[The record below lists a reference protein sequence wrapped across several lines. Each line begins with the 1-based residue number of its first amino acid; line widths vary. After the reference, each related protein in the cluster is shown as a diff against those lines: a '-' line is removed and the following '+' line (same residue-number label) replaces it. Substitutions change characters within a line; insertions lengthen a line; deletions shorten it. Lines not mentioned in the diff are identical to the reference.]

1 MNSERLETS
10 KNLFQFQ
17 KLSLD
22 KTADL
27 PSEDS
32 PEMVFPKEW
41 KLRDFKKEVF
51 DHLFDMFFTQEGAP
65 LPEIMADMEK
75 SILLRTLDRF
85 NGNLKDTACFLGIKY
100 TTLHQKMKK
109 YNICFRKHPISE

>member
-1 MNSERLETS
+1 MSSERLEAT

-22 KTADL
+22 KATDL
-27 PSEDS
+27 SSEDS
-32 PEMVFPKEW
+32 LEMVFPKES
-41 KLRDFKKEVF
+41 KIRDFKKEVF
-51 DHLFDMFFTQEGAP
+51 DHLFEMFFSHEGAP
-65 LPEIMADMEK
+65 LPEIIADMEK

-85 NGNLKDTACFLGIKY
+85 NGNLKDTARFLGIKY

-109 YNICFRKHPISE
+109 YNICFHKHPISE

>member
-1 MNSERLETS
+1 MSSERLETA

-22 KTADL
+22 KVADL

-41 KLRDFKKEVF
+41 K
-51 DHLFDMFFTQEGAP
+51 
-65 LPEIMADMEK
+65 
-75 SILLRTLDRF
+75 
-85 NGNLKDTACFLGIKY
+85 
-100 TTLHQKMKK
+100 
-109 YNICFRKHPISE
+109 

>member
-1 MNSERLETS
+1 MSSERLETA

-22 KTADL
+22 KVADL

-32 PEMVFPKEW
+32 PEMIFPKEW
-41 KLRDFKKEVF
+41 DLKGFKKEVF
-51 DHLFDMFFTQEGAP
+51 GRLFEMFFAKDGAP
-65 LPEIMADMEK
+65 LPEIIADMEK

-85 NGNLKDTACFLGIKY
+85 NGNLKDTARFLGIKY

-109 YNICFRKHPISE
+109 YNICFRKLPISE